1 MMSLLNKEQIE
12 YIYNTFMVYDFPPDE
27 LKPLA
32 HLLRM
37 VEEGLCTYY
46 ALYEGKEVLSYF
58 GLCVKD
64 GFALV
69 DYLAVTPKKRGQGIG
84 SETLKFLK
92 EAAGDNCIL
101 IECEDVGSA
110 NEEAERITR
119 TRRINFYLRSGFALT
134 TAKANLFGVDY
145 VLLTFPEKSEAETKF
160 GYETVY
166 RAMLGDE
173 MYNKYMKL

>member
-1 MMSLLNKEQIE
+1 MLTLLNEKQIE
-12 YIYNTFMVYDFPPDE
+12 YIYNTYMVVDFPPDE

-46 ALYEGKEVLSYF
+46 ALYCGGEVLSYF
-58 GLCVKD
+58 GLCIKD

-69 DYLAVTPKKRGQGIG
+69 DYLAVNPEKRGQGIG
-84 SETLKFLK
+84 SETLELLK
-92 EAAGDNCIL
+92 EAAGENTIL
-101 IECEDVGSA
+101 IECEDISA
-110 NEEAERITR
+110 TQDEAEKTIR
-119 TRRINFYLRSGFALT
+119 TRRINFYKRSDFTLT
-134 TAKANLFGVDY
+134 GVKANLFGVDY
-145 VLLTFPEKSEAETKF
+145 VLLTYPEKSDSVTRL

-173 MYNKYMKL
+173 TYNKFMKL